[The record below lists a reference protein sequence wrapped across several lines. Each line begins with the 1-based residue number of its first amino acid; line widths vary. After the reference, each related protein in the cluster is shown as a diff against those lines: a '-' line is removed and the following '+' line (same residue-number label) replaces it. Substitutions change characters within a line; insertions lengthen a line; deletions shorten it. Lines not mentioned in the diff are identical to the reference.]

1 MIEYTPVIDIVLI
14 LLLIFFVSCI
24 LIAEISMNEERIE
37 RLEERLNMTEGE
49 GSP

>member
-1 MIEYTPVIDIVLI
+1 MIEYTPVINIVLI

-24 LIAEISMNEERIE
+24 LIAEISMNEGIE